1 MDELKKLPKHMLGK
15 LSAKQASFP
24 LLESQVLKFI
34 RNMEH
39 NNIAIS
45 PGAIT
50 EHAIELSKSNE
61 TLLGGKQMPEFS
73 KGWVQRL
80 MERHNLQKRTMCGKA
95 GSVRVNN
102 EGIQAQL
109 TKIREAIKEYQ
120 LKDIYNMDES
130 GLLYRNAPN
139 RTISGNKISGVKMDK
154 TRLTVGFFCNAD
166 GSDKYELIII
176 GKACKYG
183 HQLVF
188 EYYFNKKAWMTR
200 EMFVDVMYRF
210 NSEMIKR
217 KKKVLMLLDN
227 AKVHEVDREFSN
239 VKLMFL
245 PPNTTSHCQPL
256 DQGIIANFK
265 ANYRQLQY
273 RHAGQQYRAK
283 IKDADQ
289 DSNVVIRFDEV
300 KELYGVNQVEAM
312 NWIKVA
318 WNKVK
323 DVSIANCRRH
333 STLLQL
339 RDDSHEAINS
349 DDLDLVS
356 DEIANVD
363 IVDDIDKDIVE
374 ELENE
379 NLHEQFDSSEN
390 EQEQ

>member
-176 GKACKYG
+176 GKAC
-183 HQLVF
+183 
-188 EYYFNKKAWMTR
+188 M
-200 EMFVDVMYRF
+200 
-210 NSEMIKR
+210 
-217 KKKVLMLLDN
+217 
-227 AKVHEVDREFSN
+227 
-239 VKLMFL
+239 
-245 PPNTTSHCQPL
+245 
-256 DQGIIANFK
+256 
-265 ANYRQLQY
+265 
-273 RHAGQQYRAK
+273 
-283 IKDADQ
+283 
-289 DSNVVIRFDEV
+289 
-300 KELYGVNQVEAM
+300 
-312 NWIKVA
+312 
-318 WNKVK
+318 
-323 DVSIANCRRH
+323 
-333 STLLQL
+333 
-339 RDDSHEAINS
+339 
-349 DDLDLVS
+349 
-356 DEIANVD
+356 
-363 IVDDIDKDIVE
+363 
-374 ELENE
+374 
-379 NLHEQFDSSEN
+379 
-390 EQEQ
+390 